1 MRYINVDKL
10 MKKIFNGTGGKP
22 WFGSNANDAKV
33 IRFVDQFYYDDID
46 GSAPDPKEAFFQDCN
61 LTIICQYDHREITA
75 TKITLDGRFDKP
87 WDLDYIQSKNPTARL
102 ITVIAEDPLYGDVW
116 QYGNYGPEWV
126 HHGITRGFA

>member
-22 WFGSNANDAKV
+22 WFGSNATDAKV

-46 GSAPDPKEAFFQDCN
+46 GSAPDPKEAYFQDCS

-75 TKITLDGRFDKP
+75 TKITLDGQFDKP

-102 ITVIAEDPLYGDVW
+102 ITVIAEYPLYGDVW

-126 HHGITRGFA
+126 HNGVTRGFA